1 MPRLATKIS
10 FEVVAARVQLEKYLA
25 QEGHSETKLSAISNV
40 PQYTISK
47 FLRGR
52 IKSLTPE
59 VLKFLSYA
67 NIGINSDLTR
77 LLNEPLIQSALG
89 NAWDGTDEG
98 IHWLAT
104 TINALAPVIRS
115 ATARHE

>member
-1 MPRLATKIS
+1 MPRIATKLS
-10 FEVVAARVQLEKYLA
+10 LEVIAARAQLEKYLA
-25 QEGHSETKLSAISNV
+25 QDGHSETRLSSISGV

-47 FLRGR
+47 FLKGR

-59 VLKFLSYA
+59 VLKFLPYA
-67 NIGINSDLTR
+67 NIGMKNDLER

-98 IHWLAT
+98 VKLLAT

-115 ATARHE
+115 ATAKHG